1 MKTRCE
7 LDTGNHRGE
16 DSDRSPP
23 KEGKSC
29 VSSRVLA
36 AFWGAGTSS
45 LERVAQGRC
54 EKKKIELKFS
64 LSCRPTTRHGDSGPG
79 HVALHQRPPKI
90 PLRRQA
96 LVPVIGLALIFFRI
110 RAACPFLTHRHHDLI
125 RRSRRPSSVLGK
137 IHAPI
142 RTPLRGHKPG
152 RIPHEVIY
160 VPTASAQR
168 PPLLAALHGPLVNPR
183 RALSH
188 QLAAPA
194 NPCPHAWD
202 LRSARF
208 GSPLSVHDRYLY
220 LNIVLR
226 AWERKPRSR
235 STRESSV
242 LVEHTGMTTT
252 LRRASARLRTFTA
265 TRPFCYA
272 CAIRFKRRLITP
284 RPSVVAR
291 RHGRRVN
298 VDTLRGNAGDSPV
311 RRSVRIHLRRT
322 RTTLRR
328 GRVRGARW
336 IRADAGE

>member
-1 MKTRCE
+1 MTLSADLVVPRQFW
-7 LDTGNHRGE
+7 
-16 DSDRSPP
+16 
-23 KEGKSC
+23 GKSMPQSGHPS
-29 VSSRVLA
+29 VDISQGESHTRLY
-36 AFWGAGTSS
+36 TSQQLPPNDPS
-45 LERVAQGRC
+45 L
-54 EKKKIELKFS
+54 L
-64 LSCRPTTRHGDSGPG
+64 P
-79 HVALHQRPPKI
+79 
-90 PLRRQA
+90 
-96 LVPVIGLALIFFRI
+96 
-110 RAACPFLTHRHHDLI
+110 
-125 RRSRRPSSVLGK
+125 
-137 IHAPI
+137 
-142 RTPLRGHKPG
+142 
-152 RIPHEVIY
+152 
-160 VPTASAQR
+160 
-168 PPLLAALHGPLVNPR
+168 ALHGPLVNPR

-194 NPCPHAWD
+194 NPYPHAWD

-284 RPSVVAR
+284 RPSVVTR

-328 GRVRGARW
+328 GRVRGVRW